1 MLEKWGIYSFSRS
14 DELRVNVQFLFL
26 FLFQWPS
33 ILGCF
38 ISPNPIWLVQL
49 TASGSLLLKAL
60 CTATYPQLIQI
71 PALHTSLCEEMERE
85 VAIDLP
91 VITSSCHRQNSVI
104 FLQPSNSH
112 LCLYPWLS
120 LISSS
125 CFQYPELLT
134 LGSFTAFPLVPRS
147 TLSTSG

>member
-1 MLEKWGIYSFSRS
+1 MLEKWGIYSFSWS

-38 ISPNPIWLVQL
+38 ISPNPIWLVHL

-71 PALHTSLCEEMERE
+71 PAPHTSLCEEMERE
-85 VAIDLP
+85 MAIDLP
-91 VITSSCHRQNSVI
+91 VKTSSRHRQNFVI
-104 FLQPSNSH
+104 FLQPFSSH
-112 LCLYPWLS
+112 PCLHPWLS
-120 LISSS
+120 LISYS
-125 CFQYPELLT
+125 CSHMLNILT
-134 LGSFTAFPLVPRS
+134 LGSPTAFSFVPQT
-147 TLSTSG
+147 TLPTSG